1 MPDDR
6 IHQRLDDVLEK
17 CSTIATDL
25 AVHGE
30 NISSI
35 KDTVDD
41 LKTVLEGNG
50 DGLKTK
56 VDRLE
61 QSEKR
66 RTWQIRALCGGVFAG
81 VGNFFFELFRR

>member
-6 IHQRLDDVLEK
+6 MHQRLDDVLEK
-17 CSTIATDL
+17 CNGIATVL

-41 LKTVLEGNG
+41 FSKVLDGNG
-50 DGLKTK
+50 AGLRTK

-61 QSEKR
+61 QAEKR
-66 RTWQIRALCGGVFAG
+66 RTWQIRALCAGVIGG
-81 VGNFFFELFRR
+81 VGNFFFELFRK